1 MFPEAALKWDMAP
14 PITGEVKAPPAKFLP
29 HCLLASM
36 RWSSMAGFTMGA
48 VLSCIEIYTSHLT
61 CIRFQLATVAAKWGA
76 GLRKK

>member
-1 MFPEAALKWDMAP
+1 MFLGAVPKWDMAL

-29 HCLLASM
+29 HYLLASM

-48 VLSCIEIYTSHLT
+48 ALSCIGIYTSRLT
-61 CIRFQLATVAAKWGA
+61 YTRFLQATAAVKWGV